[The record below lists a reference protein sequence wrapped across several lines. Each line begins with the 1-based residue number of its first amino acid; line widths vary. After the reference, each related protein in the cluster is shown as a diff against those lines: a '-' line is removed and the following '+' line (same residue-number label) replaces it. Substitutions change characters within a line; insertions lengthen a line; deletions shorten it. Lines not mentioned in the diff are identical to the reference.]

1 LAALCRES
9 HSAATFACQIFL
21 GVDVYTKGCAMT
33 VSERASPYDRR
44 RDIADKPVSE
54 ACFNDWKRFCFVL
67 REIASGE
74 NGRPLSSLEAQT
86 RAQAVLT
93 ECGYT
98 WPGRAQVHEPVVAPT
113 AAPESPKTQAPIDPQ
128 RSSTSIKLKSAGKA
142 QSRSGRRRGDPN
154 PSEHRVGATS
164 CPA

>member
-1 LAALCRES
+1 
-9 HSAATFACQIFL
+9 
-21 GVDVYTKGCAMT
+21 MT

-113 AAPESPKTQAPIDPQ
+113 AAPESPNAQAPVESNVHYVPSVTKPLDGALSSSMTEHLSASGPQ
-128 RSSTSIKLKSAGKA
+128 REILATPADHIHGFRGRVVQSAMRRA
-142 QSRSGRRRGDPN
+142 LEPSRLALRR
-154 PSEHRVGATS
+154 V
-164 CPA
+164 